1 MNNSNTT
8 NDILT
13 QLAANPPK
21 VIGGY
26 KKSGWAVKTLEKIS
40 NDSIEI
46 EPDGN
51 ITAKAI
57 LLATDQSYYPAFLT
71 LDMKNGAKIIGVYL
85 ITDNKDTFGLIPF
98 EIARDFID
106 KGEIELTP
114 FRYRTLEKIDGDTF
128 QQNWPD
134 FS

>member
-1 MNNSNTT
+1 MNNGNTP
-8 NDILT
+8 NDILN

-26 KKSGWAVKTLEKIS
+26 KKTGWAVKVLDKIS
-40 NDSIEI
+40 NDTIET

-57 LLATDQSYYPAFLT
+57 LLAADESHYPAFLT
-71 LDMKNGAKIIGVYL
+71 LDMKSGAKIIGVYL
-85 ITDNKDTFGLIPF
+85 IAENKELFNLIPF

-106 KGEIELTP
+106 KKDSELTP

-128 QQNWPD
+128 QKNWPD